1 MFRSLLSWQHHTETH
16 RGNTGYKHT
25 RTHSTS
31 NSGRGFIL
39 ALLIQHNA
47 GALPQEK
54 PLALFVKK
62 NNNCLLPLVNI
73 VVMVDGE
80 EPLQINIKTDP
91 NIDHIS
97 LPIEMTMY
105 SKDKNNLNQF
115 KLTHLDDSGKAH
127 P

>member
-1 MFRSLLSWQHHTETH
+1 MPGLCHRKSPLLCLS
-16 RGNTGYKHT
+16 
-25 RTHSTS
+25 
-31 NSGRGFIL
+31 
-39 ALLIQHNA
+39 
-47 GALPQEK
+47 
-54 PLALFVKK
+54 KK

-73 VVMVDGE
+73 VVMVNGE

-97 LPIEMTMY
+97 LPNEMTMY
-105 SKDKNNLNQF
+105 SKDKNNQNQF

>member
-1 MFRSLLSWQHHTETH
+1 MSGLCH
-16 RGNTGYKHT
+16 RK
-25 RTHSTS
+25 S
-31 NSGRGFIL
+31 
-39 ALLIQHNA
+39 
-47 GALPQEK
+47 

-62 NNNCLLPLVNI
+62 NNNNCLLPLVNI

-97 LPIEMTMY
+97 VLMMMTMY
-105 SKDKNNLNQF
+105 PKNKNNQNQL
-115 KLTHLDDSGKAH
+115 KLTHLDDSGTAH